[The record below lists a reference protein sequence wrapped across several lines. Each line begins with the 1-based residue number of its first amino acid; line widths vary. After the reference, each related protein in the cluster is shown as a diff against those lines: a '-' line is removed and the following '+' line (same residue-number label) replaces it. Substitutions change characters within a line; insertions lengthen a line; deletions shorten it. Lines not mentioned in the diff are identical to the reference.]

1 MQYEKY
7 QSGCIWGFISI
18 FDFRH
23 GRSLLA
29 DSRHTSRQVVGAG
42 YSRSKLQ
49 MPTNSKGASKEI
61 YDGEERDSLVAD
73 NAKTSVKELMEEEM
87 FSEQEQKQPVSTA
100 DIQAKDFDS
109 ECKGRVKKNRKRKK
123 KPSKHCKLDAAENLG
138 PENSCHQDSEDKT
151 LKNLDLEVVIT
162 ELCQKIY
169 PQSSSMKN
177 DSIGDLDIQSQQS
190 YSVFDEKLIEAIKLF
205 VDLRFTD
212 GKHPTEDEK
221 IEQSKEFKD
230 ALQTLS
236 SNKELI
242 LKLLKDPDSLLVK
255 HIEDLEGAQLEKEQS
270 LLYGEVKTSKPSE
283 PVTRKQHNFFRR
295 KSKTEEKIPSNEQ
308 VNCRA
313 SSRIVILKP
322 GLPSVESFETEA
334 NLTSSSQSHHSFGT
348 KVHTERNVSQFSFTE
363 IKRKLKHAM
372 GKERHS
378 APSDNITRSDPCTD
392 QNSGNNDKGNG
403 GAKGGWNSPNRNHF
417 YNEKFARPARSI
429 KNKDKSCKP
438 KDTETSM
445 GNRTDEYPMPREYNN
460 IYIEAKKHLLE
471 MMSNG
476 DEIEEISS
484 IQLPKTL
491 GRILSLPEFNLS
503 PICSPSVDKAHSFV
517 MTQRWLSPRN
527 NSYMVSEGQL
537 TQEKDVSHLDSPRQ
551 NLNSQSCIAEDPEDK
566 GKSCNSNSDVL
577 DELNSANAVEKAVC
591 STGPEKSSG
600 GITFLHSPTYV
611 EKCYSIELL
620 HRILNSSLHKTRA
633 DDAKSVEITDASVQE
648 ETIGLDM
655 SDEQCGLS
663 VIRDD
668 QNSDHTEV
676 CDKEEH
682 PQYLKLV
689 RPCLDVSV
697 DSLEQDQ
704 LLSSPVTSPRSC
716 STTKHVD
723 LEGANESTE
732 RPSPVSVL
740 EPLFPDDDISS
751 TIIKFQAV
759 EPSIQP
765 QQIHFEERV
774 SSATNQEIFIRVSME
789 DEESAFE
796 YVEAVL
802 LASDLN
808 WDEFLSR
815 WLSSD
820 QILDVSLFDEMELFS
835 SRSFHDQKLLFDC
848 TNEVLEEVCEHY
860 FGCSPWV
867 SFVKHNIGPIPR
879 GKDLI
884 HEVWDGVEWN
894 LLPQPSP
901 HTLDQIVRKDM
912 EKPRTWMD
920 LRSDVEG
927 IGIEIGEVIF
937 EELVEDVILSFVK
950 ESLDI
955 DSFMFS
961 KELHGRGSKQIISC
975 LSRMAMTSHHDAI
988 HLGLR
993 LGGGGI
999 DGRPCGGVVAA
1010 GAGKIGKW
1018 GGRMQLFE
1026 SFEGGLCRGGLVKRE
1041 KGGSGVGGRYGKG
1054 DDGGRWWVVCGWP
1067 EGEIQW
1073 PMVVTGKRGTEAE
1086 RLEEEERNYWKR
1098 EDAYKWLY
1106 YYFFFVIDSFIIPI
1120 SAILF
1125 YLSIGKALRDQ
1136 ISPWQET
1143 NYLCILFAC
1152 AYEVQGTSLFL
1163 CCYPNSISISTD
1175 VVDSSVLWD
1184 AFLFQHLI

>member
-1 MQYEKY
+1 MAKRSQRHPMQYEKY

-123 KPSKHCKLDAAENLG
+123 KPSKRCKLDAAENLG

-169 PQSSSMKN
+169 PQSSSTKN

-190 YSVFDEKLIEAIKLF
+190 YSVFDEKLIEAIKVF

-212 GKHPTEDEK
+212 GKHLTEDEK

-270 LLYGEVKTSKPSE
+270 LLDGEVKTSKPSE

-378 APSDNITRSDPCTD
+378 APSDDITRSDPCTY
-392 QNSGNNDKGNG
+392 QNSGNSDKGNG

-503 PICSPSVDKAHSFV
+503 PICSPSVDKEHSFV
-517 MTQRWLSPRN
+517 MTQRRLSPRN
-527 NSYMVSEGQL
+527 NSHMISEGQL

-566 GKSCNSNSDVL
+566 EKSCTSNSDVL

-591 STGPEKSSG
+591 SMGPEKSSEG
-600 GITFLHSPTYV
+600 
-611 EKCYSIELL
+611 
-620 HRILNSSLHKTRA
+620 A
-633 DDAKSVEITDASVQE
+633 AKSVEITNASVQE
-648 ETIGLDM
+648 ETKGLDM
-655 SDEQCGLS
+655 SDEQCGSS

-676 CDKEEH
+676 CDEEEH
-682 PQYLKLV
+682 PQYLKL
-689 RPCLDVSV
+689 

-704 LLSSPVTSPRSC
+704 LLSSPVTSPPSC

-774 SSATNQEIFIRVSME
+774 SSTTNQEIFIRVSME

-867 SFVKHNIGPIPR
+867 SFVKHNIRPIPR

-912 EKPRTWMD
+912 EKSGTWMD

-937 EELVEDVILSFVK
+937 EELVEDVILSFVN
-950 ESLDI
+950 ESPDI
-955 DSFMFS
+955 DSFMLS
-961 KELHGRGSKQIISC
+961 KELVEMSN
-975 LSRMAMTSHHDAI
+975 AD
-988 HLGLR
+988 
-993 LGGGGI
+993 
-999 DGRPCGGVVAA
+999 
-1010 GAGKIGKW
+1010 
-1018 GGRMQLFE
+1018 F
-1026 SFEGGLCRGGLVKRE
+1026 
-1041 KGGSGVGGRYGKG
+1041 
-1054 DDGGRWWVVCGWP
+1054 
-1067 EGEIQW
+1067 
-1073 PMVVTGKRGTEAE
+1073 
-1086 RLEEEERNYWKR
+1086 
-1098 EDAYKWLY
+1098 
-1106 YYFFFVIDSFIIPI
+1106 
-1120 SAILF
+1120 
-1125 YLSIGKALRDQ
+1125 
-1136 ISPWQET
+1136 
-1143 NYLCILFAC
+1143 
-1152 AYEVQGTSLFL
+1152 
-1163 CCYPNSISISTD
+1163 
-1175 VVDSSVLWD
+1175 
-1184 AFLFQHLI
+1184 